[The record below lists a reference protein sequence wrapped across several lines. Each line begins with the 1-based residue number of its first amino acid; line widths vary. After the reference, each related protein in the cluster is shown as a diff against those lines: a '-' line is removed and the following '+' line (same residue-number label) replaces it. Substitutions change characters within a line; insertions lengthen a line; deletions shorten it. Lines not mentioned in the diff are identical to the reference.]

1 MRYASRCLL
10 AFILCLPRLLCAQ
23 SIAPDTAE
31 AGSVEEIAKATT
43 ETRFLSP
50 WVAYLPASNGAV
62 SPRSFLHRIPGAPGE
77 LVNTT
82 TAYAYC
88 RALAN
93 SSPKVRLFTIGRSE
107 EGRDRGAGRSAPH
120 R

>member
-1 MRYASRCLL
+1 MKNAAASRGTPLMRYGSLGLL
-10 AFILCLPRLLCAQ
+10 AFISCLPHLAWAQ
-23 SIAPDTAE
+23 SFAPDTPE

-77 LVNTT
+77 FVNTT
-82 TAYAYC
+82 TAYAYF
-88 RALAN
+88 RALAG
-93 SSPKVRLFTIGRSE
+93 SYPRVRLFTIGR
-107 EGRDRGAGRSAPH
+107 
-120 R
+120 